1 MCAYGK
7 ESDHRELRLRVRLQD
22 EEDKP
27 LLRQVVVGEKRK
39 GQGAASLR
47 QTRIAQ
53 ARLAHD
59 SSPIRTV
66 QSQRHRDVSA
76 RFVGQTFA
84 LIILLWASLWKSEV
98 QAQEALPRPV
108 YSPYE
113 RQTIADYLRRHK
125 ATADEAPEGKIIE
138 GIDIVSLDVIEQR
151 DPAPNFLNIFHV
163 RTRDYVIRRELLLE
177 QGQPFRQ
184 DLADETGRNLR
195 AISQF
200 SLVLVFAV
208 RGTAPNRVRLVVA
221 TKDVW
226 SLRLNTEFRLTPRG
240 GIEYLVLQPAE
251 VNLFGTHHSAALN
264 FHMYPETFAL
274 GARYTIPRV
283 GGSRLLFKTDANIIL
298 NRESGQA
305 EGSFGTFE
313 YGQPLYSTRAPWSYM
328 AQIGWR
334 HEIYRRYVEGRVA
347 LFDAESTDETEAI
360 PFRYRSDVLTGSYTV
375 TRSFGTHP
383 KHDFSFGMTANR
395 RVYRSDDLSSY
406 NPTAA
411 QEFVSFALPRSDTR
425 IGPFAQMRVYSTKFL
440 RALDL
445 NTLGLQEDV
454 RVGHDVYLRLYP
466 VFKAIGS
473 SRNFFGS
480 MLSASYTVP
489 FGDGLMRLS
498 AEGIVEAEPDRIADA
513 SIEAGARV
521 HSPRTRIGRLVFDA
535 RVLHRMRNYMNR
547 RTSLG
552 GDTRLRGYKTQQ
564 FIGAD
569 AVSCNLE
576 FRTRSID
583 ILSVQTGAVAFWD
596 AGDAFDGWSDMRI
609 KHGVG
614 IGLRAVFPQF
624 SRDVWRLDWGIPL
637 TRSAALNGTFPG
649 EFVLTFQHAFMLQAV
664 PLRDF

>member
-1 MCAYGK
+1 VCAYGK
-7 ESDHRELRLRVRLQD
+7 ESGHRQLRLRVRFQD
-22 EEDKP
+22 EEDEP
-27 LLRQVVVGEKRK
+27 LFGQVVVGEKGK

-47 QTRIAQ
+47 QTRSAQ
-53 ARLAHD
+53 TRLAHD
-59 SSPIRTV
+59 SSPIRAL
-66 QSQRHRDVSA
+66 QNQRHRDVPA
-76 RFVGQTFA
+76 RFIRQTLA
-84 LIILLWASLWKSEV
+84 LILLLSASV
-98 QAQEALPRPV
+98 VRAQEALPRPI

-113 RQTIADYLRRHK
+113 RQTIADYLRQHK
-125 ATADEAPEGKIIE
+125 ATADEAPDGKIIE
-138 GIDIVSLDVIEQR
+138 GIDVVSLNVIEQR

-163 RTRDYVIRRELLLE
+163 RTRNYVIRRELLLE

-200 SLVLVFAV
+200 SLVLVFTVKGSA
-208 RGTAPNRVRLVVA
+208 RDRVRLVVA

-226 SLRLNTEFRLTPRG
+226 SLRLNTDFRFTPGG
-240 GIEYLVLQPAE
+240 GIEYLTLQPAE
-251 VNLFGTHHSAALN
+251 VNLFGTHHSAAVNL
-264 FHMYPETFAL
+264 YLQPETVAL
-274 GARYTIPRV
+274 GGRYTIPRV
-283 GGSRLLFKTDANIIL
+283 GGSRLLLRADANIVI
-298 NRESGQA
+298 NRESGQP
-305 EGSFGTFE
+305 EGSFGTFD

-328 AQIGWR
+328 AQVGWR
-334 HEIYRRYVEGRVA
+334 YEIYRRYVEGRVA
-347 LFDAESTDETEAI
+347 LFDAPSTEQEDQI
-360 PFRYRSDVLTGSYTV
+360 PFRYRADLLSGSYTII
-375 TRSFGTHP
+375 RSFGTHP

-395 RVYRSDDLSSY
+395 RVYRADDLSSY
-406 NPTAA
+406 DPAAA
-411 QEFVSFALPRSDTR
+411 QEFVNFALPRSDTR

-440 RALDL
+440 RVLDM

-454 RVGHDVYLRLYP
+454 RLGHDVYLRLFP

-473 SRNFFGS
+473 SRDFVGS

-489 FGDGLMRLS
+489 FGDGLARMY
-498 AEGIVEAEPDRIADA
+498 AEGIVEAQTDRIADA

-547 RTSLG
+547 RSVLG

-569 AVSCNLE
+569 TVSCNLE

-596 AGDAFDGWSDMRI
+596 AGDAFDGWSEMRI
-609 KHGVG
+609 KHGIGV
-614 IGLRAVFPQF
+614 GLRAVFPQF
-624 SRDVWRLDWGIPL
+624 SRDVWRLDWAIPL
-637 TRSAALNGTFPG
+637 TRSAAVNGTFPG
-649 EFVLTFQHAFMLQAV
+649 EFVLTFQHAFLLQAV